1 MTDIYVP
8 KMLSSEF
15 TRFKNNNGNIT
26 LDYRSG
32 ISGDKNV
39 LNTPYDLIPTNTITA
54 DIAPLQVGS
63 SHISGDNSNFRTI
76 SIDYLISNND
86 SFQSTYYVFL
96 SKKDIVR
103 VERASTVSM
112 DSYFESSFNIIQDFI
127 PIGATNPL
135 PINLVATESKKLG
148 LVDKIYCKVLQL
160 SPVTEFSNI
169 TLNGT
174 RDVITVRTPKP
185 AGSFITGVEVPTV
198 DIPDYVRNVTAFAYG
213 SGSIDNA
220 SGKLSVISKVSN
232 NGTTTGPAILNSTYT
247 NYGNYVLGNGGVLD
261 NIFGFSFILKANES
275 VLLSQI
281 LSADMNAHPSSVL
294 LASPSI
300 GVTTSSQLD
309 GSSYFNCIK
318 TIFPPTIPVIT
329 VETETEEETIVE
341 NIPAKFFTSVDD
353 NLYSSVP
360 GYTIS
365 NKAQF
370 IVALKSLLEPL
381 GFYFFPRKNDYWF
394 IYNYGVNQ
402 VNLRFAY
409 GDWKLEVEED
419 LTKTESFHNSNTTVM
434 NDTVDYLNTSLGEVE
449 TLYINRVPSDT
460 EEIYKIREDLTKFQI
475 GFSANPSK
483 KTIDC
488 MYNYITLRTD
498 NIDFAT
504 QDITFT
510 YKIDDG
516 VNKTITLDFTGETV
530 TNSDEYYTLLQTS
543 LEVEL
548 GSKFDVGF
556 NITEKTVTLT
566 NNTSNPFRFYYSTST
581 ARLELKNSYNGL
593 YDILPSNVY
602 FFIVSRGS

>member
-1 MTDIYVP
+1 MTAIYVP

-15 TRFKNNNGNIT
+15 TRFKNNNGNII

-32 ISGDKNV
+32 ISGDKNI
-39 LNTPYDLIPTNTITA
+39 LNTPYDLMLTTAITA

-63 SHISGDNSNFRTI
+63 SHISGDDINFRTI
-76 SIDYLISNND
+76 SIDYLISNDD
-86 SFQSTYYVFL
+86 SFQSTFYVFL
-96 SKKDIVR
+96 SKKNIVK
-103 VERASTVSM
+103 VERTSTVSM
-112 DSYFESSFNIIQDFI
+112 DNYFESSFEIIRDFI

-160 SPVTEFSNI
+160 GSVTEFSNI

-174 RDVITVRTPKP
+174 RDTITVRTPKP
-185 AGSFITGVEVPTV
+185 AGSFIKGVEVPTADV
-198 DIPDYVRNVTAFAYG
+198 PNYVRNVTAFTYN

-220 SGKLSVISKVSN
+220 SGKLSVISKVGS
-232 NGTTTGPAILNSTYT
+232 NGTTSPAILNSTYP
-247 NYGNYVLGNGGVLD
+247 NYGDYVLGNGGALD
-261 NIFGFSFILKANES
+261 SVFGFSFILKANES

-281 LSADMNAHPSSVL
+281 LRADMNDHLSSVL

-300 GVTTSSQLD
+300 GVSTSSQLD
-309 GSSYFNCIK
+309 GSSYFNCIRA
-318 TIFPPTIPVIT
+318 IFPSTIPVIT
-329 VETETEEETIVE
+329 VETSTEEGTIVE
-341 NIPAKFFTSVDD
+341 NIPAKFFTSVND
-353 NLYSSVP
+353 NLYSAVP
-360 GYTIS
+360 GYTVS
-365 NKAQF
+365 NKTQF
-370 IVALKSLLEPL
+370 IAALKSLLEPL
-381 GFYFFPRKNDYWF
+381 GFYFFPRKDDYWF

-409 GDWKLEVEED
+409 SDWKLEVEED
-419 LTKTESFHNSNTTVM
+419 LSKTESIHNSNTTIM
-434 NDTVDYLNTSLGEVE
+434 NDTVDYLNTSLGAVE
-449 TLYINRVPSDT
+449 TLYTNRVPSSA

-516 VNKTITLDFTGETV
+516 VDKTVTLDFTGQTV
-530 TNSDEYYTLLQTS
+530 TDSDEYYTLLQTN
-543 LEVEL
+543 LENEL
-548 GSKFDVGF
+548 GSKFDVTF
-556 NITEKTVTLT
+556 DIAEKTVTLT
-566 NNTSNPFRFYYSTST
+566 NNTINPFRFYYSTST

-593 YDILPSNVY
+593 YDTLPNNVY

>member
-1 MTDIYVP
+1 MTAIYVP

-15 TRFKNNNGNIT
+15 TRFKNNNGNII

-39 LNTPYDLIPTNTITA
+39 LSTPYDLMSTTAITA

-63 SHISGDNSNFRTI
+63 SHISGDDSNFRTI
-76 SIDYLISNND
+76 SIDYLILNNNA
-86 SFQSTYYVFL
+86 FQSTFYVFL
-96 SKKDIVR
+96 SKKNIVK
-103 VERASTVSM
+103 VERTSTVSM
-112 DSYFESSFNIIQDFI
+112 DNYFESSFKVTRGFI
-127 PIGATNPL
+127 PFGATNPL
-135 PINLVATESKKLG
+135 PVNLVTTESKKLG

-160 SPVTEFSNI
+160 GSVTEFSNL
-169 TLNGT
+169 TLNGV
-174 RDVITVRTPKP
+174 RDTITVRTPKP
-185 AGSFITGVEVPTV
+185 AGSFITGVEVPTADV
-198 DIPDYVRNVTAFAYG
+198 PDYVRNVTAFTYN

-220 SGKLSVISKVSN
+220 LGKLSVISKVSS
-232 NGTTTGPAILNSTYT
+232 NGTTIGPAILNSTYP
-247 NYGNYVLGNGGVLD
+247 NYGSYVLGNGGALD

-281 LSADMNAHPSSVL
+281 LRADMNAHLSSVL

-300 GVTTSSQLD
+300 GVSTSSQLD

-318 TIFPPTIPVIT
+318 TIFPSTIPVIA
-329 VETETEEETIVE
+329 VETTTEEGTIVE
-341 NIPAKFFTSVDD
+341 NIPAKFFTSVND
-353 NLYSSVP
+353 NLYSAVP

-365 NKAQF
+365 NKAEF
-370 IVALKSLLEPL
+370 IEALKSLLEPL

-394 IYNYGVNQ
+394 IYNYGANQ

-409 GDWKLEVEED
+409 SNWKLEVEED
-419 LTKTESFHNSNTTVM
+419 LSKTESIHNSNITIM
-434 NDTVDYLNTSLGEVE
+434 NDTIDYLNTSLGEVE
-449 TLYINRVPSDT
+449 TLYANRVLSNT

-504 QDITFT
+504 QNITFT

-516 VNKTITLDFTGETV
+516 VNKTITLDYTSETV
-530 TNSDEYYTLLQTS
+530 IDSDEYYTLLQTS
-543 LEVEL
+543 LVAEL
-548 GSKFDVGF
+548 GSKFDVDF
-556 NITEKTVTLT
+556 NITEETVTLT

-581 ARLELKNSYNGL
+581 TRLELKNSYNGL